1 MATANVLT
9 EATTV
14 NCSHKGEVSKSSTA
28 KLQVGG
34 HPVLLE
40 NQVSS
45 WTIPTGTAPPACT
58 RINTQAG
65 EKPCTKV
72 GSPTEG
78 TAAKLTVEGS
88 KVLLDSLQATT
99 DGLPTPGNT
108 LASPTGEPKLQ
119 VG

>member
-14 NCSHKGEVSKSSTA
+14 SCAHKGEVSKSSTA
-28 KLQVGG
+28 KLQLGG

-40 NQVSS
+40 NQMPS
-45 WTIPTGTAPPACT
+45 WTIPTGTVPPGCT

-72 GSPTEG
+72 ASPTAG
-78 TAAKLTVEGS
+78 TATKLTVGGS

-99 DGLPTPGNT
+99 DGLPTPTNT
-108 LASPTGEPKLQ
+108 LASLTGVTKLQ

>member
-1 MATANVLT
+1 MAAANVLT
-9 EATTV
+9 EATTLS
-14 NCSHKGEVSKSSTA
+14 CAHKGTVSKSSTA

-34 HPVLLE
+34 DPVLLE
-40 NQVSS
+40 EQVPS
-45 WTIPTGTAPPACT
+45 WTIPPGVPPGCA

-72 GSPTEG
+72 ASPTDG
-78 TAAKLTVEGS
+78 TAAKLTVGGS

-99 DGLPTPGNT
+99 DGQPTPGNT
-108 LASPTGEPKLQ
+108 LASPTGVSKLQ